1 MRPRATSRVVRTVWR
16 IVFCGVVLAGVPAA
30 ARAAAADGSVIVSH
44 RARADFALTAD
55 PAAAAWKSV
64 QGVVAEKDRFG
75 KVVPHH
81 RTEIRSRWTEGNL
94 YFLFI
99 CPYEKLHLKPDPS
112 TKADTDHL
120 WDWDV
125 AEVFIGSDFQHISRY
140 KEFEVSPQGEWVD
153 LDIDRDFVQADHGI
167 KWNSG
172 FTSKA
177 RIDDKKKVWYAEM
190 KIPFAAIDK
199 RKPAEGV
206 EYRVNLYRCQGAEP
220 NRVFIAWQPTGQKSF
235 HVPEKFGRMKLQ

>member
-1 MRPRATSRVVRTVWR
+1 MKTILLLCAW
-16 IVFCGVVLAGVPAA
+16 LPAL
-30 ARAAAADGSVIVSH
+30 AAADGGLIISH
-44 RARADFALTAD
+44 RIRADFDLAAD
-55 PAAAAWKSV
+55 PDAKQWK
-64 QGVVAEKDRFG
+64 GVRGVFAEKG
-75 KVVPHH
+75 PMEQEAPGH
-81 RTEIRSRWTEGNL
+81 RTEIRSRWTDGNL

-99 CPYEKLHLKPDPS
+99 CPYEKLHLKPDPV
-112 TKADTDHL
+112 TDAETNHL

-125 AEVFIGSDFQHISRY
+125 AEVFIGSDFQHIGRY

-153 LDIDRDFVQADHGI
+153 LDIDRDFVQPEGGI

-172 FTSKA
+172 FTSKTRVDA
-177 RIDDKKKVWYAEM
+177 GKKIWYAEM

-206 EYRVNLYRCQGAEP
+206 EYRINLYRCQGADP
-220 NRVFIAWQPTGQKSF
+220 GRVYIAWQPTGKHSF